1 MKKLILAASIVS
13 LSTWAGETVQLKD
26 GRYIQLKDGRYIQ
39 LNDDF
44 TWQYVPQETQP
55 QQTSELTPLV
65 LAAPV
70 IAQPTLSGVTIT
82 VGDHRPVLQLSDSGV
97 DVVLSAPRYEH
108 GKLKL
113 SSAITNQSSQ
123 SVIAVRLAIRVQ
135 DAQGVW
141 SEEQEVTIWQS
152 IKRMSETYLRPR
164 TSVEGKPLELNLAEQ
179 SQYTLHAT
187 IKQIET
193 R

>member
-1 MKKLILAASIVS
+1 MALELWNVDGTFRDSDDFSALFPCILASLKGNIMKKLILAASIVS
-13 LSTWAGETVQLKD
+13 LSTWAGETL
-26 GRYIQLKDGRYIQ
+26 QLKDGRYIQ

-44 TWQYVPQETQP
+44 TWQYVPQETQ
-55 QQTSELTPLV
+55 QTNELTPLV

-108 GKLKL
+108 GQLKL

-135 DAQGVW
+135 DAQACGVK
-141 SEEQEVTIWQS
+141 SR
-152 IKRMSETYLRPR
+152 K
-164 TSVEGKPLELNLAEQ
+164 
-179 SQYTLHAT
+179 
-187 IKQIET
+187 
-193 R
+193 